1 MPGSGAFVVEI
12 GPVDTPTRSSI
23 VPLPPPG
30 NSGVVDFEP
39 VFLSVAA
46 NFASGPGTGR
56 TINVEFLRVPGPN
69 NSTTVNLP
77 AGGGRE
83 NVGGALTPAD
93 RAALISTSGI
103 ALSAGQQITALVE
116 YTTP

>member
-1 MPGSGAFVVEI
+1 MPGSGAFAIEI
-12 GPVDTPTRSSI
+12 GPVDFATRSSI

-30 NSGVVDFEP
+30 NSGVVDFQP

-69 NSTTVNLP
+69 TSTTVTLP
-77 AGGGRE
+77 LGGGRV

-93 RAALISTSGI
+93 LAATISTSGV
-103 ALSAGQQITALVE
+103 ALTAGEQITALVE